1 VFFPRLEKSVI
12 FELNRVYKSHDN
24 RVVKLQTQYFG
35 PFIFRNANTA
45 LKVGKFIYVKSYGCD
60 GFTKKPHGRLQGT

>member
-12 FELNRVYKSHDN
+12 FELNRIYKSHDN
-24 RVVKLQTQYFG
+24 RVVKLQTQNFG

-45 LKVGKFIYVKSYGCD
+45 FKVAKIIYVESTGYD
-60 GFTKKPHGRLQGT
+60 GFTKKPHGRL